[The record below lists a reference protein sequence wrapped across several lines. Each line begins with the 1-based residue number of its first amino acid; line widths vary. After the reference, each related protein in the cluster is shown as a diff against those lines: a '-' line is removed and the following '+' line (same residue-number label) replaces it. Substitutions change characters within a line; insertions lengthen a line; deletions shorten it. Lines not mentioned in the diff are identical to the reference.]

1 MVPHR
6 HLWLC
11 KPSRGRQDLSSL
23 TRYMQ
28 REMGGRK
35 RLRLMVL
42 SLRTLVSG
50 RCDPVLWNRGTTG
63 FSIVAPR
70 KPGDSRRR
78 PFTLRV
84 RRAMATVTCTRRTNL
99 SMRSTC
105 RRRLRTT
112 HGRCVAA
119 TFFISCEAL
128 ALAFLS
134 LSCSGMTLCL
144 FVAAFA
150 LAFVAFSA
158 GNVQHPVTSLPR
170 FGDWPGH
177 LTENL
182 IQR

>member
-1 MVPHR
+1 MLP
-6 HLWLC
+6 HLWLR
-11 KPSRGRQDLSSL
+11 KPSGGRKDWPSL
-23 TRYMQ
+23 TSYMQ

-50 RCDPVLWNRGTTG
+50 RCDPVLWNRATTRFG
-63 FSIVAPR
+63 IVTPR

-119 TFFISCEAL
+119 TLFISRDAL

-134 LSCSGMTLCL
+134 LSCSGLALRL

-158 GNVQHPVTSLPR
+158 GNIQHPVTSLPR

-177 LTENL
+177 LTEDL
-182 IQR
+182 VQR